1 MNYMVLEYRNDRN
14 KYFDVSIGDFYDAE
28 RWIIKMKLSIIIPV
42 YNAEKYICALL
53 APILSTDYDLEVICV
68 DDGSTDNSVSVI
80 KEYKDGRVKVF
91 SKRNEGAYKA
101 WQYGLRQS
109 RGDYIVI
116 LDSDDYIDDD
126 YVDIIMDFINTIHA
140 DILFTSYFIEKENGE
155 KTVCEIGLDDG
166 LYEDEKLNLIKC
178 KLLGARVPYS
188 KATKVVRRELY
199 IRMLNSTYKGK
210 LKDYEDWLTMVN
222 IFSMAKSVF
231 VDNRAYY
238 HYVQHSNSVSKSTVS
253 YNDNY
258 NSFLKVLNFMENELR
273 SKIGIDN
280 YNSFCF
286 RGLYFLLGRS
296 VAISEYDLVY
306 KIINNNLFHDNILS
320 SDLSKKEKIIYFFK
334 CIWLVKLHKFLKKK
348 INISE

>member
-1 MNYMVLEYRNDRN
+1 
-14 KYFDVSIGDFYDAE
+14 
-28 RWIIKMKLSIIIPV
+28 MKLSIIIPV

-258 NSFLKVLNFMENELR
+258 NSF
-273 SKIGIDN
+273 
-280 YNSFCF
+280 CF

-334 CIWLVKLHKFLKKK
+334 CIWLVKLYKFLKKK